1 MSVCP
6 SNQACLSVHQIRHVP
21 QSTKSGKSVSP
32 SDEMSVSSS
41 NQTCPSVHP
50 IRHVCLCIKSGMSLS
65 PSNQACPSEPQIRQF
80 CQQRCRGAMC
90 SGTSDPNLSPT
101 KWPRRQG
108 QAMNFFNFYK
118 LSEKI
123 GDFQSSFT
131 VFTIF
136 FLETK

>member
-1 MSVCP
+1 MVRIWSSV
-6 SNQACLSVHQIRHVP
+6 
-21 QSTKSGKSVSP
+21 
-32 SDEMSVSSS
+32 E
-41 NQTCPSVHP
+41 
-50 IRHVCLCIKSGMSLS
+50 
-65 PSNQACPSEPQIRQF
+65 
-80 CQQRCRGAMC
+80 QRRMGAMC

-101 KWPRRQG
+101 KWPLRQG

-123 GDFQSSFT
+123 SDFQSNFT